1 MTLALLGPLVLLA
14 LIDATSFGTLLIP
27 VWFLLAPGR
36 IRATRVLVF
45 LVTIAAFYWVLGL
58 LLSAGAVTFLDDLSG
73 WLDTETGQLARKVV
87 GIGLIAIGILLPGNR
102 KARSE
107 RANDGAATRVSRWR
121 ARAMG
126 VDAAGGSAGAL
137 VGLALAAATVEAASM
152 LPYLAAIGMLSTS
165 PLPMTGRAVVLVG
178 YCLLMIAPALVA
190 AGTTYVAS
198 RLLSAYAGSHE
209 WNGNAAVGLGAAAGL
224 LALWAGPGARTN
236 RKAAHHTLRS
246 MLPTPRATA
255 IFMLAIG
262 LAVAAILIVVWRYP
276 VLDWWPLSRPP
287 TRGL

>member
-27 VWFLLAPGR
+27 VWFLLTPGR

-45 LVTIAAFYWVLGL
+45 LGTIAAFYWVLGL

-126 VDAAGGSAGAL
+126 VDAAGGGAGAL
-137 VGLALAAATVEAASM
+137 VGLALAAATVEAASL

-178 YCLLMIAPALVA
+178 YCLLMIAPALV
-190 AGTTYVAS
+190 
-198 RLLSAYAGSHE
+198 
-209 WNGNAAVGLGAAAGL
+209 L
-224 LALWAGPGARTN
+224 LALRLGLGSRVEP
-236 RKAAHHTLRS
+236 TLRRLAAWMERQS
-246 MLPTPRATA
+246 GETVAW
-255 IFMLAIG
+255 ILAIMG
-262 LAVAAILIVVWRYP
+262 VLILRGAVW
-276 VLDWWPLSRPP
+276 
-287 TRGL
+287 G